1 VGQPISRVVPG
12 LIALLVPER
21 SDRRGG
27 RSGRLGR
34 DWHVERALQ
43 VRADRRGRP
52 LARTTTRRRFSR
64 PWLSREGRGSRGVGV
79 HRSFREG
86 PDWPVRP
93 RPSLDASCSAP
104 TATAVSYARWF
115 EVELLPCWVS
125 ERSLDRRADVLPRF
139 AVLASTAHGAEVR
152 RRRQAGLEAMPS
164 SAEMEGYLRTIAR
177 TKFAVSRKNSLQEV
191 PTRVKY
197 SDGGISRR
205 GRSRAS
211 VPIVVALGAQHPR
224 LRLFQGRGST

>member
-1 VGQPISRVVPG
+1 MGQPISRVVPG

-125 ERSLDRRADVLPRF
+125 RTLTRSSSCGPVSLRR
-139 AVLASTAHGAEVR
+139 S
-152 RRRQAGLEAMPS
+152 
-164 SAEMEGYLRTIAR
+164 AR
-177 TKFAVSRKNSLQEV
+177 TAQWGRVRMGRENDLTLHPQRLARKHIAYDMVYMSHLAGRCTLVRTHWAQRVPGVGSREK
-191 PTRVKY
+191 
-197 SDGGISRR
+197 
-205 GRSRAS
+205 AS
-211 VPIVVALGAQHPR
+211 
-224 LRLFQGRGST
+224 